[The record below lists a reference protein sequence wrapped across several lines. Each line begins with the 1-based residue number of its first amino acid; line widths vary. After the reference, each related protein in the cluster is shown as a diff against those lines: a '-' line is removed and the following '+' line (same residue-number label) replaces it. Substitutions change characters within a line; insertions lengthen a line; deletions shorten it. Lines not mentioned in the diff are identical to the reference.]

1 MKFSKFNIVT
11 VIREFDF
18 AISAMMACIEMLL
31 DHNVTCRQSI
41 LGAVRNLTSEEFTKE
56 LGVGND
62 SICNILVHMINA
74 EDYWISLLRETNARK
89 FNPNDFDKADSIE
102 KIWSEV
108 ETATKEVKKKKTK
121 K

>member
-1 MKFSKFNIVT
+1 MT

-56 LGVGND
+56 LGVCIG
-62 SICNILVHMINA
+62 SIRDILIHMINT
-74 EDYWISLLRETNARK
+74 EDYWISLLKGIDARK
-89 FNPNDFDKADSIE
+89 FNPKDFDKVDSIA

-108 ETATKEVKKKKTK
+108 DLWACFLIESTNRSNPYISPA
-121 K
+121 